1 MVTVNVTNAHS
12 DLCNLIEAALSHEVV
27 TITTE
32 TGNVVLM
39 SEEDWESIKETLFL
53 MGDPDF
59 MRDVKESRAAPD
71 SDFEAWN

>member
-1 MVTVNVTNAHS
+1 MVTVNLTNAYS
-12 DLCNLIEAALSHEVV
+12 DLCNLIEAALNHEVV

-32 TGNVVLM
+32 NGNVVLV
-39 SEEDWESIKETLFL
+39 SEEDWESVKETLYL

-59 MRDVKESRAAPD
+59 MRDVEEANATPD